1 MTSDGNLLLPGP
13 HSEAMS
19 GRNVAK
25 SLKPAKTCLPEP
37 VSYTHL
43 DVYKRQRQHMLFRA
57 DELDEQRYGS
67 FAAVEEPRQ
76 LNEDDREWLVYVS
89 KLNNN

>member
-1 MTSDGNLLLPGP
+1 MLLVALPLVLLCLMCFSVMLHNL
-13 HSEAMS
+13 
-19 GRNVAK
+19 
-25 SLKPAKTCLPEP
+25 
-37 VSYTHL
+37 
-43 DVYKRQRQHMLFRA
+43 RQHMLFRA

-76 LNEDDREWLVYVS
+76 LNEDDPEWLVYVS